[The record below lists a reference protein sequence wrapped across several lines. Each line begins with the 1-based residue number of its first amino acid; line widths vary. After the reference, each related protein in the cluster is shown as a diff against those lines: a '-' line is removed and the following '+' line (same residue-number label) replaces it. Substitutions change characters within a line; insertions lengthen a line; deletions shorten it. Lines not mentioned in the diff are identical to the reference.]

1 MKVKCQ
7 LHVFQRFLMV
17 VGLFMHVLANSL
29 FNLIFKS
36 VDYEDDKV
44 MVTIFVGQVE
54 IYKPCN
60 WTLMKFF

>member
-1 MKVKCQ
+1 
-7 LHVFQRFLMV
+7 MV

-60 WTLMKFF
+60 

>member
-17 VGLFMHVLANSL
+17 VGLFMHVLANNL

-36 VDYEDDKV
+36 MDYKDGKV
-44 MVTIFVGQVE
+44 MVMIFVGQIE
-54 IYKPCN
+54 MYKPCD
-60 WTLMKFF
+60 